1 MNEGGSRVPLIA
13 NWKGTTPAGR
23 VVKGLVDFTDFYPTF
38 CEVAG
43 AKLPAGVKLD
53 GHSLAPQFRG
63 EKGNPREW
71 IYIHLANDWYAR
83 NDNWKLN
90 RAGNLYDM
98 SDAPFAEKL
107 VLPDAHNDQ
116 AKAARQRLQAVLDE
130 LNPAAGKTAPVRVKK
145 QT

>member
-13 NWKGTTPAGR
+13 NWKGKTPAGR
-23 VVKGLVDFTDFYPTF
+23 VLKDLVDFTDFYPTF

-53 GHSLAPQFRG
+53 GHSLAPQFHG

-71 IYIHLANDWYAR
+71 IYIHLSNDWYAR

-90 RAGNLYDM
+90 RAGNLFDM

-107 VLPDAHNDQ
+107 VAPEAQSDQ

-130 LNPAAGKTAPVRVKK
+130 LNPTAGKTAPPKVRK
-145 QT
+145 QS